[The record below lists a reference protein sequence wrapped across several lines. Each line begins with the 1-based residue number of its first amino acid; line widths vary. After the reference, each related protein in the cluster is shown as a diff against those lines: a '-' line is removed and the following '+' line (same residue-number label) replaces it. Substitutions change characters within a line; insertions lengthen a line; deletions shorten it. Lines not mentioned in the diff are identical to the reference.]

1 VGLLLLAPGLEAD
14 TPTGERFQPAVGLTL
29 IEKNHLSQNTPIGVL
44 IFFTIFDHYLSH
56 TPTRITLMPKRNCKR
71 LLMLFLPNPTW
82 RGHLEIYKTVSV
94 LVLSQTNA
102 AVYHTFQIISRQI
115 FAEES
120 PSARFVRYLHVICVG
135 LHNFKIYGKFYLP
148 KYPHTRSEENK
159 WSQK

>member
-1 VGLLLLAPGLEAD
+1 MTSD
-14 TPTGERFQPAVGLTL
+14 F
-29 IEKNHLSQNTPIGVL
+29 SQ
-44 IFFTIFDHYLSH
+44 
-56 TPTRITLMPKRNCKR
+56 LMLDPQLVETVHQLGYQPKRNCKR

-82 RGHLEIYKTVSV
+82 RGHLEIYKTISV
-94 LVLSQTNA
+94 LVILQTNA
-102 AVYHTFQIISRQI
+102 AVYHIFQIIRGQI

-148 KYPHTRSEENK
+148 KHPHTRSEENK